1 MIDDE
6 VKEWLIK
13 AESDFKVIEHEL
25 KLPDDEMVKDA
36 VCFHCQQ
43 AVEKYLK
50 AFLIHHKIH
59 YEKTHNIEYLL
70 VKCGEI
76 NNDFKEIEVENISRF
91 AVIIRY
97 AEDFYLPN
105 KKEVKFYYDLT
116 KRIKEIVFTK
126 LKINEQ

>member
-1 MIDDE
+1 MMDDE
-6 VKEWLIK
+6 VKDWLIK
-13 AESDFKVIEHEL
+13 AESDFRVIEHEL
-25 KLPDDEMVKDA
+25 KLPDDEIVKDA

-70 VKCGEI
+70 VECGKI
-76 NNDFKEIEVENISRF
+76 DDDFKDIEVKDISRF

-97 AEDFYLPN
+97 AEDFYIPDME
-105 KKEVKFYYDLT
+105 EVKFYHDLT
-116 KRIKEIVFTK
+116 KRIKEMVFTK
-126 LKINEQ
+126 LGIKE